1 VAETSETLGE
11 RLARLRSERRLS
23 IAQVARA
30 ARTTEGTIR
39 HLESGRSK
47 GPALMTGLRLA
58 KTLGVSAWYI
68 AAGRDGDPEE
78 MGSRSLE
85 RRVEEL
91 ERRAHETAALD
102 LRVSRLEARAA
113 ADPQRTA
120 PESQ

>member
-23 IAQVARA
+23 IAQLARA

-58 KTLGVSAWYI
+58 RTLGVSAWYI

-78 MGSRSLE
+78 TESRSLE
-85 RRVEEL
+85 HRVAEL
-91 ERRAHETAALD
+91 ERRARETAALD
-102 LRVSRLEARAA
+102 LRVSKLEARAA
-113 ADPQRTA
+113 GDPQRSA
-120 PESQ
+120 PELR